1 MGVEKDAKHEACFE
15 TTLHCGEIL
24 GMDCDQNLQQVI
36 IISQGAAKRGSSRP
50 KEILLGFALQ
60 SNTVPQLSQLTP
72 AHETGEYKFV
82 SRWKCIFTF
91 ANLQGL
97 KFNIPVGD
105 MERSIMPFYGPLGTP
120 GPETQVD

>member
-1 MGVEKDAKHEACFE
+1 
-15 TTLHCGEIL
+15 
-24 GMDCDQNLQQVI
+24 MDCDQNLQQVI
-36 IISQGAAKRGSSRP
+36 VLSQSQGGAKRGSSRP

-60 SNTVPQLSQLTP
+60 SNTVPQSWKQLSQLTP